1 VFIHNQKQKSEN
13 TMKKLIS
20 FIVCLSLMVTILPP
34 ATIKAENQI
43 TTTKSLKGRNYTTSP
58 KLASKLDDIFKGK
71 VGLYSGGQEVK
82 VPVGSSKLTEN
93 NMFSVQ
99 NKTTGKVTA
108 GWQCYIYANAVYNAL
123 FNECVEHGDMLE
135 HSKKVINQGGNYL
148 TYKAMKK
155 ADVRCGAYMRVAT
168 SYNNGYNDDYGHSLI
183 ILSYDKEGIA
193 YLEGNSNN
201 YGLVCVI
208 ESTWDEFNSRMLTRL
223 GRKVCHIIQPKNSYY
238 DKLYN
243 TPSKVNISKIK
254 ETKKTNVKLKW
265 KKVKDINGYQIK
277 YSTSKNFDENLKTK
291 KAKATAKSKTIQKL
305 EAGETYYFK
314 IRAYKKSTKK
324 IYGKWSSVKKIHIS
338 EPIVEEPI
346 TTEPTPEIPTEV
358 PTIIP
363 NKEIIE

>member
-1 VFIHNQKQKSEN
+1 
-13 TMKKLIS
+13 
-20 FIVCLSLMVTILPP
+20 
-34 ATIKAENQI
+34 
-43 TTTKSLKGRNYTTSP
+43 
-58 KLASKLDDIFKGK
+58 
-71 VGLYSGGQEVK
+71 
-82 VPVGSSKLTEN
+82 
-93 NMFSVQ
+93 
-99 NKTTGKVTA
+99 
-108 GWQCYIYANAVYNAL
+108 
-123 FNECVEHGDMLE
+123 
-135 HSKKVINQGGNYL
+135 
-148 TYKAMKK
+148 
-155 ADVRCGAYMRVAT
+155 
-168 SYNNGYNDDYGHSLI
+168 
-183 ILSYDKEGIA
+183 
-193 YLEGNSNN
+193 
-201 YGLVCVI
+201 
-208 ESTWDEFNSRMLTRL
+208 MLTRL

-305 EAGETYYFK
+305 EAGETYYLK